1 MRKILLPFYEIPT
14 MAKIIKQLTIAQV
27 NNAKAA
33 EKIYYLFDGEG
44 LKLVVKPNGVKTWVF
59 NYKRPYTLKRTEKT
73 IGTYPTVSLKDAR
86 QKAQEFRQLLA
97 NKIDPHEFEQKQ
109 AAEALKEQCSTFSH
123 VANEWLLY
131 RAKIGKEQGN
141 YTERTKID
149 TERRVNAAIDL
160 IGDVSFKELTLKHG
174 LSVLEPHRQSGATAE
189 LKKRYLVLKSIAE
202 YAERFEYW
210 ENNKWKYLGDDLPAV
225 NKNKHHPSIHYKALP
240 EFMISLA
247 RANISQTV
255 RRAILWGLL
264 NATRASETVSAKYSD
279 IREHENLPNGKVW
292 QVVISK
298 GGKGERLHLVPLSKQ
313 AETLLSYIK
322 QHTNKEYLFPST
334 LSKARNEKHIN
345 SQTPNEV
352 IKTMDGGKYKGTMT
366 NHGIRSIFSSYCNDN
381 RLELGLDKE
390 VIEICLSHLNS
401 DEIRNAYNR
410 AEYLPYR
417 LKTFQEWANY
427 VEKCANGLFKEI
439 IADKS

>member
-1 MRKILLPFYEIPT
+1 
-14 MAKIIKQLTIAQV
+14 
-27 NNAKAA
+27 
-33 EKIYYLFDGEG
+33 
-44 LKLVVKPNGVKTWVF
+44 
-59 NYKRPYTLKRTEKT
+59 
-73 IGTYPTVSLKDAR
+73 
-86 QKAQEFRQLLA
+86 
-97 NKIDPHEFEQKQ
+97 
-109 AAEALKEQCSTFSH
+109 
-123 VANEWLLY
+123 
-131 RAKIGKEQGN
+131 
-141 YTERTKID
+141 
-149 TERRVNAAIDL
+149 
-160 IGDVSFKELTLKHG
+160 
-174 LSVLEPHRQSGATAE
+174 
-189 LKKRYLVLKSIAE
+189 
-202 YAERFEYW
+202 
-210 ENNKWKYLGDDLPAV
+210 
-225 NKNKHHPSIHYKALP
+225 
-240 EFMISLA
+240 MISLA

-255 RRAILWGLL
+255 RLAILWGLL

-279 IREHENLPNGKVW
+279 IIEHEHLPNGKVW
-292 QVVISK
+292 QVEISK

-313 AETLLSYIK
+313 AETLLLYIK
-322 QHTNKEYLFPST
+322 QHANKEYLFPST

-366 NHGIRSIFSSYCNDN
+366 NHGIRSLFSSYCNDN